1 MASDVWAGSKDQ
13 LQRLDHIILLTSFIG
28 TIVMRREIF
37 NKSWIKINCCW
48 TAIVSRKNAFNTD
61 KTLHK
66 SYNIY
71 HDIYSCEVFERYYKS
86 KIPFS
91 LRESPLNDNDWL
103 MVCQHCTMR
112 QQKCQQYL
120 INNIS
125 YRYLR
130 FARKEKD
137 IFLPNIFSEM
147 EIERR

>member
-1 MASDVWAGSKDQ
+1 MASDVWTGSKDQ
-13 LQRLDHIILLTSFIG
+13 LQRPDHIILLTSFIG
-28 TIVMRREIF
+28 TIVMKRKCF
-37 NKSWIKINCCW
+37 NKSQVQINQCW
-48 TAIVSRKNAFNTD
+48 TVIVSRKCAFTTD
-61 KTLHK
+61 KILRN
-66 SYNIY
+66 SYDIY

-103 MVCQHCTMR
+103 MVCQHGTMR

-125 YRYLR
+125 YRDLR